1 MRDRPDAAVGNLAAH
16 MATLAFVLFF
26 VVLGLGVVLA
36 AMKSGRRGPLLN
48 PDSRAGR
55 RLTAAFVVAVA
66 ALFGV
71 GIPVAVGFLNGDEQS
86 RDAQAGVTLT
96 ETQKQGRELFGR
108 ACAQCHTLK
117 ASNSV
122 GTVGPSLD
130 ALRPPKELTL
140 DAIEKG
146 RARGQGQ
153 MPALLYEGP
162 EAEKVADFVAAVA
175 GR

>member
-1 MRDRPDAAVGNLAAH
+1 MAA
-16 MATLAFVLFF
+16 LAFVLLF

-36 AMKSGRRGPLLN
+36 AMRSGRRGPLLSS
-48 PDSRAGR
+48 DSRAGR
-55 RLTAAFVVAVA
+55 RLVVLFTIATA

-86 RDAQAGVTLT
+86 KEAQSGVELT
-96 ETQKQGRELFGR
+96 NDQKKGREMFGHS
-108 ACAQCHTLK
+108 CGQCHTLR
-117 ASNSV
+117 AANAV

-130 ALRPPKELTL
+130 ALRPPKNLVL
-140 DAIEKG
+140 DAIAKG

-153 MPALLYEGP
+153 MPALLYEGQ
-162 EAEKVADFVAAVA
+162 EARQVADFVAAVA

>member
-1 MRDRPDAAVGNLAAH
+1 

-26 VVLGLGVVLA
+26 IVLGLAVVLA
-36 AMKSGRRGPLLN
+36 AMKSGRRGPLLSAE
-48 PDSRAGR
+48 SRAGR
-55 RLTAAFVVAVA
+55 RVVVALTIATA

-86 RDAQAGVTLT
+86 KDAPAGVQLT
-96 ETQKQGRELFGR
+96 SDQKTGREIFGKS
-108 ACAQCHTLK
+108 CAQCHTLK
-117 ASNSV
+117 AANAV
-122 GTVGPSLD
+122 ATVGPSLD
-130 ALRPPKELTL
+130 ALRPPKELVE

-153 MPALLYEGP
+153 MPALLAEGR
-162 EAEKVADFVAAVA
+162 EARQVADFVATVA

>member
-1 MRDRPDAAVGNLAAH
+1 
-16 MATLAFVLFF
+16 MATLAFVLLFI
-26 VVLGLGVVLA
+26 VLGLGTVLA

-48 PDSRAGR
+48 PESRVGR
-55 RLTAAFVVAVA
+55 RLTALFVVATA

-86 RDAQAGVTLT
+86 KQAHGGIDLT
-96 ETQKQGRELFGR
+96 DDQEKGREMFGR
-108 ACAQCHTLK
+108 SCAQCHTLR
-117 ASNSV
+117 AANAV

-130 ALRPPKELTL
+130 ELRPPAKLVE

-153 MPALLYEGP
+153 MPALLYEGK
-162 EAEKVADFVAAVA
+162 EARQVADFVATVA
-175 GR
+175 GRE

>member
-1 MRDRPDAAVGNLAAH
+1 MAALAL
-16 MATLAFVLFF
+16 TLLY

-36 AMKSGRRGPLLN
+36 AMRSGSSGPLL
-48 PDSRAGR
+48 DSESRTGR
-55 RLTAAFVVAVA
+55 RLVVALFVSVA

-86 RDAQAGVTLT
+86 KDAQSGIELT
-96 ETQKQGRELFGR
+96 SDQKKGRELFARNCG
-108 ACAQCHTLK
+108 QCHTLR
-117 ASNSV
+117 AANTV

-130 ALRPPKELTL
+130 ALRPPKELVL

-153 MPALLYEGP
+153 MPAQLVDRP
-162 EAEKVADFVAAVA
+162 DAEAIAAYVARVA

>member
-1 MRDRPDAAVGNLAAH
+1 
-16 MATLAFVLFF
+16 MATLAFVLLFI
-26 VVLGLGVVLA
+26 VLGLGTVLA

-55 RLTAAFVVAVA
+55 RLTIAFAVTMV

-71 GIPVAVGFLNGDEQS
+71 AIPVAVGFLNGDEQTKQ
-86 RDAQAGVTLT
+86 AQSGIELNDD
-96 ETQKQGRELFGR
+96 QKKGRELFGR
-108 ACAQCHTLK
+108 ACTQCHTLK
-117 ASNSV
+117 GANAV

-130 ALRPPKELTL
+130 ALRPNKELTY
-140 DAIEKG
+140 DAIIKG

-153 MPALLYEGP
+153 MPAQLYEGR
-162 EAEKVADFVAAVA
+162 EARQVADFVAAVA

>member
-1 MRDRPDAAVGNLAAH
+1 

-26 VVLGLGVVLA
+26 IVLGLGVVLA
-36 AMKSGRRGPLLN
+36 AMKSGRRGPLL
-48 PDSRAGR
+48 DSNSRTGR
-55 RLTAAFVVAVA
+55 RLTILFTVAVA

-86 RDAQAGVTLT
+86 RDAPSGVELNSD
-96 ETQKQGRELFGR
+96 QKKGRELFGR
-108 ACAQCHTLK
+108 SCAQCHTLK
-117 ASNSV
+117 AANAV

-130 ALRPPKELTL
+130 ALRPPAKLVE

-153 MPALLYEGP
+153 MPALLFEGR
-162 EAEKVADFVAAVA
+162 EARQVADFVATVA
-175 GR
+175 GRE